1 MTNKA
6 INAFQKDAEAY
17 RQYVL
22 AELRLAH
29 KRATLLVE
37 EIEHIGKLLNSNVID
52 CDTAALWLADAK
64 ALEFLRPIV
73 PNNPEANDKARE
85 VFDAQA

>member
-1 MTNKA
+1 MNKA

-37 EIEHIGKLLNSNVID
+37 EIEHIGKSLNGNIID
-52 CDTAALWLADAK
+52 CDTACAWLADAK
-64 ALEFLRPIV
+64 ALEFLRPLE
-73 PNNPEANDKARE
+73 PNNPEANEKARE
-85 VFDAQA
+85 VFDGAA

>member
-1 MTNKA
+1 MNKA
-6 INAFQKDAEAY
+6 INAFQKDAETY

-29 KRATLLVE
+29 KRASLLVK

-52 CDTAALWLADAK
+52 CDTACAWLADAK

-73 PNNPEANDKARE
+73 PDNSETSECAE
-85 VFDAQA
+85 STL